1 MASNIDLWLQ
11 KLGLEKY
18 GPIFAE
24 QEIDESVLTELTQS
38 DLENLGLPLGPRKK
52 ILSAIQAEE
61 IPQVQS
67 TPYIENDAH
76 VLLKTP
82 SAERRQLTVMFC
94 DLIGS
99 TEMSQKLDPEE
110 LREINTAYQVASTG
124 AIELFGGYVAR
135 YMGDGVLAYFGYP
148 QAHEDDAERAVL
160 AGLAIVEAITAI
172 KPGTI
177 GQDNLELAVRV
188 GVATGPVVV
197 GDLIGEGAA
206 QEKAVVGETPNL
218 AARLQGIADPNQV
231 IVSSETQM
239 LVGGSVG
246 FESMGPQALKGFT
259 NPLETWRVIGTE
271 IGGGRFERS
280 IPEGLGRFV
289 GRNAELER
297 LRADLQQSTASQHVV
312 SHISGEPGIG
322 KSRLVFEFL
331 KEIGDSTKILEGHC
345 VSHGST
351 TVFLPFIDMLRRTF
365 NLSHNQDIESLTS
378 HLSEALTSLD
388 IDSSTHLPYL
398 LNLLGISVPVIAE
411 TDPGL
416 VGLRTRDALA
426 SIICAHSKL
435 RPTVLFINNCHWIDR
450 SSEDL
455 LDSLVQGEV
464 VSGVLI
470 LCTFR
475 PEYEPQW
482 GKSNQVSSIELN
494 PLSLAEAK
502 LLFSDRFGTTQ
513 SHEDLFSELHERSG
527 GNPFFAEEL
536 AHHMQE
542 HGQDLSSGT
551 DPEQPVLVPKT
562 LEGLLL
568 QRVDRLSVETRR
580 FLQAASVMG
589 RSFNDKLSAEVSGLP
604 SSDEAL
610 QELVGQDLVFPDRVV
625 KPHGYRFKHALLQDT
640 VYGSLLSSDRKALHQ
655 SIADGL
661 NALYSDRES
670 EIAEE
675 LARHYTIAKDVKMA
689 SKWAELAGE
698 KALGLFSHGAAVSW
712 FKQSLDLQLT
722 RENTDQNLLGL
733 TLANQMEAR
742 CWEIDYPG
750 MTEIAEQHLPKI
762 DTVGNAQHLSRIFTW
777 LGDAYINTGRFAEA
791 LSASGKALKLA
802 EEIGDLECTGYAMSM
817 HLWVHSLTAG
827 VGDFDYVEQESG
839 QILEIAEKLDDLY
852 LKLLTYYSLALDYV
866 QRGYLVKAREWT
878 TKSIE
883 MGQQTDYSPALVW
896 ALCLQAYAEV
906 CDENLETA
914 ELDARE
920 AVRLAQSKYDQL
932 MAKLTLG
939 AVLIVGGGIEEG
951 MKILDDTRQERK
963 LKGLSQIG
971 FMYWPDI
978 VYGIGLIS
986 SDQFDAGVEHLE
998 ARYQYFLELGN
1009 RRAAGLAALTL
1020 GEACLQSDLSP
1031 NARSTAAHSL
1041 QEAARLGEESA
1052 MDGVVARAL
1061 LGLST
1066 LSIQH
1071 DDTRDN
1077 LARAQIL
1084 IAALDSPALDQRLN
1098 EVVKRQV

>member
-24 QEIDESVLTELTQS
+24 QEIDESVLTELTES

-52 ILSAIQAEE
+52 ILSAIQTLE
-61 IPQVQS
+61 IPQVQFV
-67 TPYIENDAH
+67 PDIENDAH
-76 VLLKTP
+76 VVLKTP
-82 SAERRQLTVMFC
+82 NAERRQLTVMFC
-94 DLIGS
+94 DLVGS
-99 TEMSQKLDPEE
+99 TEMSQRLDPEE
-110 LREINTAYQVASTG
+110 LREINTTYQDGCTG

-160 AGLAIVEAITAI
+160 AGLAIVEAVTAI
-172 KPGTI
+172 KVGAI
-177 GQDNLELAVRV
+177 AQADLELAVRV
-188 GVATGPVVV
+188 GIATGPVVV
-197 GDLIGEGAA
+197 GDLIGEGSA

-239 LVGGSVG
+239 LVGGSVR
-246 FESMGPQALKGFT
+246 FESMGKRALKGFT
-259 NPLETWRVIGTE
+259 QSLEAWRVVGTE

-297 LRADLQQSTASQHVV
+297 LRTDLQQSAAKRPVV
-312 SHISGEPGIG
+312 SHIIGDPGIG
-322 KSRLVFEFL
+322 KSRLVFEFMR
-331 KEIGDSTKILEGHC
+331 EIDDSTRILEGHC
-345 VSHGST
+345 VSHGRT

-365 NLSHNQDIESLTS
+365 NLSYNQGIESLTS
-378 HLSEALTSLD
+378 RLGEELTLLD

-398 LNLLGISVPVIAE
+398 LNLLGINVPVIAE

-426 SIICAHSKL
+426 SIILAHNKL
-435 RPTVLFINNCHWIDR
+435 KPTVVFMNNCHWIDR

-455 LDSLVQGEV
+455 LDSLVQ
-464 VSGVLI
+464 SDAIRGVLI

-482 GKSNQVSSIELN
+482 GKSTQVNTIELN

-502 LLFSDRFGTTQ
+502 LLFSDRFGTNR

-542 HGQDLSSGT
+542 QGQDLSSRI
-551 DPEQPVLVPKT
+551 DPQQPVLVPKT

-568 QRVDRLSVETRR
+568 QRVDRLSTETRR

-589 RSFNDKLSAEVSGLP
+589 RSFNDKLSAEVCGLA

-610 QELVGQDLVFPDRVV
+610 QELVGQDLVFPDLAVE
-625 KPHGYRFKHALLQDT
+625 PNGYRFKHALLQDT

-675 LARHYTIAKDVKMA
+675 LARHYTIAKDVNMA
-689 SKWAELAGE
+689 SRWSELAGE
-698 KALGLFSHGAAVSW
+698 KALGLFSHGDAVSW
-712 FKQSLDLQLT
+712 FRQSLDLQLSVK
-722 RENTDQNLLGL
+722 NTDQNLLGL
-733 TLANQMEAR
+733 TLANQMEAH

-762 DTVGNAQHLSRIFTW
+762 GAAGNAQHLSRIFTW
-777 LGDAYINTGRFAEA
+777 LGDAYINTGRFVDA
-791 LSASGKALKLA
+791 LNASTKALKFA
-802 EEIGDLECTGYAMSM
+802 KEIGDIECTGYAMSM
-817 HLWVHSLTAG
+817 HLWVHSLTAN
-827 VGDFDYVEQESG
+827 VGDFDYVERESSHV
-839 QILEIAEKLDDLY
+839 LEIADKLDDLY

-866 QRGYLVKAREWT
+866 QRGYIVKAREWT
-878 TKSIE
+878 SKSIE

-896 ALCLQAYAEV
+896 ALCIQAYAEV
-906 CDENLETA
+906 CDENYETA

-932 MAKLTLG
+932 MAKMTLG

-951 MKILDDTRQERK
+951 VKILENTKQERK
-963 LKGLSQIG
+963 LRDLSQIG

-978 VYGIGLIS
+978 VYGVGLIS

-998 ARYQYFLELGN
+998 TKYQHFLELGN

-1020 GEACLQSDLSP
+1020 GEAYLQSDLSP
-1031 NARSTAAHSL
+1031 ATRRAAAQSL
-1041 QEAARLGEESA
+1041 QEAARLGEDSA
-1052 MDGVVARAL
+1052 MDSVVARAL
-1061 LGLST
+1061 IGLST
-1066 LSIQH
+1066 LSKPQ
-1071 DDTRDN
+1071 DDTGN
-1077 LARAQIL
+1077 YISRAQSL
-1084 IAALDSPALDQRLN
+1084 IAALESPALEQRLN
-1098 EVVKRQV
+1098 DVVNRQI

>member
-1 MASNIDLWLQ
+1 MASNIDHWLQ

-24 QEIDESVLTELTQS
+24 QEIDESVLTELTES

-52 ILSAIQAEE
+52 ILSAIQA
-61 IPQVQS
+61 IDVPRVQS
-67 TPYIENDAH
+67 APDIENETH
-76 VLLKTP
+76 VVVETP
-82 SAERRQLTVMFC
+82 GAERRQLTVMFS
-94 DLIGS
+94 DLVGS
-99 TEMSQKLDPEE
+99 TEMSQRLDAEK
-110 LREINTAYQVASTG
+110 LREINTSYQVACTRT
-124 AIELFGGYVAR
+124 IEHFGGYVAR

-148 QAHEDDAERAVL
+148 QAHEDDAERAVH
-160 AGLAIVEAITAI
+160 AGLAIVEAIPAI
-172 KPGTI
+172 KVDAKEQAG
-177 GQDNLELAVRV
+177 LEMAVRV
-188 GVATGPVVV
+188 GIATGSVVV

-218 AARLQGIADPNQV
+218 AARLQSIANPNQV
-231 IVSSETQM
+231 IVSTDTQM
-239 LVGGSVG
+239 LAGDSVR
-246 FESMGPQALKGFT
+246 FESMGQRALKGFT
-259 NPLETWRVIGTE
+259 HSLETWRVVGTK

-280 IPEGLGRFV
+280 IPKGLGRFV

-297 LRADLQQSTASQHVV
+297 LRTDLQQSVARRPVV
-312 SHISGEPGIG
+312 SHVIGDPGIG
-322 KSRLVFEFL
+322 KSRLVFEFI
-331 KEIGDSTKILEGHC
+331 KEIGDTTKILEGHC
-345 VSHGST
+345 VSHGRT

-365 NLSHNQDIESLTS
+365 NLNHNQEIESLTS
-378 HLSEALTSLD
+378 RLGEELTSLG
-388 IDSSTHLPYL
+388 IDSSSHLPYL
-398 LNLLGISVPVIAE
+398 LNLLGISLPVIAE

-426 SIICAHSKL
+426 SIIFAHSKL
-435 RPTVLFINNCHWIDR
+435 KPTVLFINNCHWIDK

-455 LDSLVQGEV
+455 LDSLVQSEV

-470 LCTFR
+470 LCAFR

-482 GKSNQVSSIELN
+482 GKSNQVNTIELN
-494 PLSLAEAK
+494 PLSLAEAR
-502 LLFSDRFGTTQ
+502 LLFSDRFGITQ

-527 GNPFFAEEL
+527 GNPLFAEEL
-536 AHHMQE
+536 VHHMQE
-542 HGQDLSSGT
+542 QGQDLSSRI
-551 DPEQPVLVPKT
+551 DPQQPVLVPKT

-568 QRVDRLSVETRR
+568 QRVDRLSAETRR

-589 RSFNDKLSAEVSGLP
+589 RSFNDKLSAEICGLA

-610 QELVGQDLVFPDRVV
+610 QELVGQDLVFPDRAV

-640 VYGSLLSSDRKALHQ
+640 VYGSLLTSDRKVLHQ

-661 NALYSDRES
+661 NALYSNRES

-689 SKWAELAGE
+689 SRWSELAGE
-698 KALGLFSHGAAVSW
+698 KALGLFSHGDAVSW
-712 FKQSLDLQLT
+712 FRQSLDLQLSGK
-722 RENTDQNLLGL
+722 NIDQNLLGL
-733 TLANQMEAR
+733 TLANQMEAH

-762 DTVGNAQHLSRIFTW
+762 EATGNAQHLSRIFTW
-777 LGDAYINTGRFAEA
+777 LSDAYINTGRFAEA

-817 HLWVHSLTAG
+817 HLWVHSLTAD
-827 VGDFDYVEQESG
+827 VGDFDYVERESG

-866 QRGYLVKAREWT
+866 HRGYLVKAREWT

-896 ALCLQAYAEV
+896 ALCIQAYAEV
-906 CDENLETA
+906 CEENFETA

-951 MKILDDTRQERK
+951 VKILDDTKQERK

-1020 GEACLQSDLSP
+1020 GEAYLQSDLSP
-1031 NARSTAAHSL
+1031 VARSTAAQSL
-1041 QEAARLGEESA
+1041 QEAARLGEESS

-1077 LARAQIL
+1077 LARAQTL
-1084 IAALDSPALDQRLN
+1084 VAALNSPSLDQRLN
-1098 EVVKRQV
+1098 EVVNRQV

>member
-24 QEIDESVLTELTQS
+24 QEIDESVLTELTEA

-52 ILSAIQAEE
+52 ILSAIQAIE
-61 IPQVQS
+61 ISQVQS
-67 TPYIENDAH
+67 APDIENDIH
-76 VLLKTP
+76 VVVETP

-94 DLIGS
+94 DLVGS
-99 TEMSQKLDPEE
+99 TEMSQRLDPEV
-110 LREINTAYQVASTG
+110 LREINTSYQVACTS
-124 AIELFGGYVAR
+124 AIEHFGGYVAR

-148 QAHEDDAERAVL
+148 QAHEDDAERAVC
-160 AGLAIVEAITAI
+160 AGLAIVEAIPAI
-172 KPGTI
+172 KVDAK
-177 GQDNLELAVRV
+177 GQAAPEMAVRV
-188 GVATGPVVV
+188 GIATGSAVV

-218 AARLQGIADPNQV
+218 AARLQGIAGPNQV

-239 LVGGSVG
+239 LVGGSVR
-246 FESMGPQALKGFT
+246 FESMGQRALKGFT
-259 NPLETWRVIGTE
+259 HSLETWLVVGTE

-297 LRADLQQSTASQHVV
+297 LRTDLQQSAARQHVV
-312 SHISGEPGIG
+312 SHIIGDPGIG
-322 KSRLVFEFL
+322 KSRLVFEFMR
-331 KEIGDSTKILEGHC
+331 EFGDSTKILEGHC
-345 VSHGST
+345 VSHGRT
-351 TVFLPFIDMLRRTF
+351 TVFLPFIDLLRRTF
-365 NLSHNQDIESLTS
+365 NLSYKHETESLTS
-378 HLSEALTSLD
+378 RLSKELTSLD
-388 IDSSTHLPYL
+388 IDSSSHLPYL
-398 LNLLGISVPVIAE
+398 LNLLGINVPVIAE

-426 SIICAHSKL
+426 SIILAHSKL
-435 RPTVLFINNCHWIDR
+435 KPTVLFINNCHWIDR

-455 LDSLVQGEV
+455 LDSIVQSETVGR
-464 VSGVLI
+464 VLI

-482 GKSNQVSSIELN
+482 GKSSQVNAIELN

-513 SHEDLFSELHERSG
+513 GHEDLFSELHERSG

-536 AHHMQE
+536 AHHMREQ
-542 HGQDLSSGT
+542 GQDLSSRI
-551 DPEQPVLVPKT
+551 DPQQPVLVPKT

-568 QRVDRLSVETRR
+568 QRVDRLSAKTRR

-589 RSFNDKLSAEVSGLP
+589 RSFNDKLSAEVCGLA

-610 QELVGQDLVFPDRVV
+610 QELVGQDLVFPDRAV

-661 NALYSDRES
+661 NALYSERES

-689 SKWAELAGE
+689 SRWSELAGE
-698 KALGLFSHGAAVSW
+698 KALGLFSHGDAVSW
-712 FKQSLDLQLT
+712 FRQSLDLQLSAKD
-722 RENTDQNLLGL
+722 TDQNLLGL
-733 TLANQMEAR
+733 TLTNQMEAH

-762 DTVGNAQHLSRIFTW
+762 EAAGNEQHLSRIFTW
-777 LGDAYINTGRFAEA
+777 LGDAYINTGRFVDA
-791 LSASGKALKLA
+791 LNALKNALKLA
-802 EEIGDLECTGYAMSM
+802 EEMGDLECTGYAMSM
-817 HLWVHSLTAG
+817 HLWVHSLTAD
-827 VGDFDYVEQESG
+827 VGDFDYVERESG
-839 QILEIAEKLDDLY
+839 PILEIAEKLDDLY
-852 LKLLTYYSLALDYV
+852 LKMLIYYSLALDYV

-878 TKSIE
+878 SKSID
-883 MGQQTDYSPALVW
+883 MGQQTDYSPAQVW
-896 ALCLQAYAEV
+896 ALCIQAYAEV
-906 CDENLETA
+906 CEENHETA

-920 AVRLAQSKYDQL
+920 AVRLAQSKYDHL
-932 MAKLTLG
+932 MARMTLG
-939 AVLIVGGGIEEG
+939 SVLITGGGIEEG
-951 MKILDDTRQERK
+951 VKILENTRQERK
-963 LKGLSQIG
+963 RRGLSQIG

-978 VYGIGLIS
+978 VYGTGLIS
-986 SDQFDAGVEHLE
+986 SGQFDAGVEYLDTTYRH
-998 ARYQYFLELGN
+998 FLELGN

-1020 GEACLQSDLSP
+1020 GEAWLQSDISP
-1031 NARSTAAHSL
+1031 ADRSTAAHSL
-1041 QEAARLGEESA
+1041 REAVRLGEDSA

-1066 LSIQH
+1066 LSIPH
-1071 DDTRDN
+1071 DDSRDYI
-1077 LARAQIL
+1077 ARAQTL
-1084 IAALDSPALDQRLN
+1084 ITALGSPALEQRLSD
-1098 EVVKRQV
+1098 VVNRQE

>member
-11 KLGLEKY
+11 ELGLEKY

-24 QEIDESVLTELTQS
+24 QEIDETVLAELSES

-52 ILSAIQAEE
+52 ILRAIQTLE
-61 IPQVQS
+61 IPQLQS
-67 TPYIENDAH
+67 APDIESSAH
-76 VLLKTP
+76 VVLKTP

-94 DLIGS
+94 DLVGS
-99 TEMSQKLDPEE
+99 TEMSQRLDPEE
-110 LREINTAYQVASTG
+110 LRDINSDYQVACTS
-124 AIELFGGYVAR
+124 AIEHYGGYVAR

-148 QAHEDDAERAVL
+148 QAHEDDAERAVC
-160 AGLAIVEAITAI
+160 AGLAIVEAIPAI
-172 KPGTI
+172 RVDAK
-177 GQDNLELAVRV
+177 GQAGLKMAVRV
-188 GVATGPVVV
+188 GIATGSVVV

-218 AARLQGIADPNQV
+218 AARLQGIADPNEV
-231 IVSSETQM
+231 IVSLDTQM
-239 LVGGSVG
+239 LAGDSLR
-246 FESMGPQALKGFT
+246 FESMGQRTLKGFAHSV
-259 NPLETWRVIGTE
+259 ETWRVVGTK

-280 IPEGLGRFV
+280 IPGGLGRFV

-297 LRADLQQSTASQHVV
+297 LRTDLQQSAVRRPVV
-312 SHISGEPGIG
+312 SHIIGDPGIG
-322 KSRLVFEFL
+322 KSRLVFEFMREL
-331 KEIGDSTKILEGHC
+331 GDSTKILEGHC
-345 VSHGST
+345 VSHGRT

-365 NLSHNQDIESLTS
+365 KLSHNHEIESLTS
-378 HLSEALTSLD
+378 CLSEELTALD
-388 IDSSTHLPYL
+388 IDTRSHLPYL
-398 LNLLGISVPVIAE
+398 LNLLGVSVPVIAE

-426 SIICAHSKL
+426 SIILAHARLK
-435 RPTVLFINNCHWIDR
+435 PTVVFMNNCHWIDR

-455 LDSLVQGEV
+455 LDSLVQSEPEN
-464 VSGVLI
+464 GVLI

-482 GKSNQVSSIELN
+482 GKSSQTNAIELN

-542 HGQDLSSGT
+542 QGQDLSSRI
-551 DPEQPVLVPKT
+551 DPQQPVLVPKT

-568 QRVDRLSVETRR
+568 QRVDRLSAETRR

-589 RSFNDKLSAEVSGLP
+589 KSFNHKLSAEICGLA

-610 QELVGQDLVFPDRVV
+610 QELVGQDLVFPDRAV

-640 VYGSLLSSDRKALHQ
+640 VYGSLLSADRKALHQ

-661 NALYSDRES
+661 NALYCERES

-689 SKWAELAGE
+689 SRWSELAGE
-698 KALGLFSHGAAVSW
+698 KALGLFSHGDAVSW
-712 FKQSLDLQLT
+712 FKQSLDLQLSE
-722 RENTDQNLLGL
+722 ENIDQDLLGL
-733 TLANQMEAR
+733 TLTNQMEAH
-742 CWEIDYPG
+742 CWEIDYPA

-762 DTVGNAQHLSRIFTW
+762 EAAGNEQHLSRIFTW
-777 LGDAYINTGRFAEA
+777 LGDAYINTGRFSDA
-791 LSASGKALKLA
+791 LSASKKALKLA
-802 EEIGDLECTGYAMSM
+802 EEMEDLECTGYAMSM
-817 HLWVHSLTAG
+817 HLWLHSLTAD
-827 VGDFDYVEQESG
+827 VGDFDYVERESG

-852 LKLLTYYSLALDYV
+852 LKMLIYYSLAQDYV

-878 TKSIE
+878 SKSIE
-883 MGQQTDYSPALVW
+883 MGQQTDYSPAQVW
-896 ALCLQAYAEV
+896 ALCIQAYAEV
-906 CDENLETA
+906 CDENYETA

-920 AVRLAQSKYDQL
+920 AVRLAQSKYDHL
-932 MAKLTLG
+932 MARMTLG
-939 AVLIVGGGIEEG
+939 SVLITGGGIEEG
-951 MKILDDTRQERK
+951 VKILENTRQERK
-963 LKGLSQIG
+963 SRGLSQIG

-978 VYGIGLIS
+978 VYGTGLIS

-998 ARYQYFLELGN
+998 TICQHFLELGN
-1009 RRAAGLAALTL
+1009 RRAAGLAALAL
-1020 GEACLQSDLSP
+1020 GEACLHSDRSP
-1031 NARSTAAHSL
+1031 ADRSTAAQSL
-1041 QEAARLGEESA
+1041 QEAVRLGEDSA

-1061 LGLST
+1061 LGLAT
-1066 LSIQH
+1066 LSKAH
-1071 DDTRDN
+1071 DDIRDY
-1077 LARAQIL
+1077 LARAQTL
-1084 IAALDSPALDQRLN
+1084 IATLGSPALEQRLSN
-1098 EVVKRQV
+1098 LVNRQE

>member
-1 MASNIDLWLQ
+1 MASNIDLWLR

-24 QEIDESVLTELTQS
+24 QEIDESVLTELTES

-52 ILSAIQAEE
+52 ILSAIQTIE

-67 TPYIENDAH
+67 VPDIENDAH
-76 VLLKTP
+76 VVLKTP
-82 SAERRQLTVMFC
+82 NAERRQLTVMFC
-94 DLIGS
+94 DLVGS
-99 TEMSQKLDPEE
+99 TEMSQRLDPEE
-110 LREINTAYQVASTG
+110 LREINTTYQVTCTS

-172 KPGTI
+172 KVDAI
-177 GQDNLELAVRV
+177 GQVGLEMAVRV

-239 LVGGSVG
+239 LVGGSVR
-246 FESMGPQALKGFT
+246 FESMGQRALKGFT
-259 NPLETWRVIGTE
+259 HSLETWRVVGTE

-280 IPEGLGRFV
+280 IPKGLGRFV

-297 LRADLQQSTASQHVV
+297 LRADLQLSAARQHVV
-312 SHISGEPGIG
+312 SHIIGDPGIG
-322 KSRLVFEFL
+322 KSRLVFEFMR
-331 KEIGDSTKILEGHC
+331 EIGDSTKILEGHC
-345 VSHGST
+345 VSHGRA

-365 NLSHNQDIESLTS
+365 NLSYKQDIESLTS
-378 HLSEALTSLD
+378 RLSEELTSLK
-388 IDSSTHLPYL
+388 IDTSTHLPYL

-426 SIICAHSKL
+426 SIILAHTKL
-435 RPTVLFINNCHWIDR
+435 NPTVVFINNCHWIDR
-450 SSEDL
+450 SSEEL
-455 LDSLVQGEV
+455 LDSLVQSEPV
-464 VSGVLI
+464 NGVLI

-475 PEYEPQW
+475 PDYEPQW
-482 GKSNQVSSIELN
+482 GKASQVNTIDLN

-502 LLFSDRFGTTQ
+502 VLFSDRFGATQ
-513 SHEDLFSELHERSG
+513 IHEDLFSDLHERSG
-527 GNPFFAEEL
+527 GNPYFAEEL
-536 AHHMQE
+536 AHHMREQ
-542 HGQDLSSGT
+542 GQDLSSKI

-568 QRVDRLSVETRR
+568 QRVDRLSTETRR

-589 RSFNDKLSAEVSGLP
+589 RSFNDKLSAEVCGLP

-610 QELVGQDLVFPDRVV
+610 QELIGQDLVFPDRAV

-670 EIAEE
+670 EIAED
-675 LARHYTIAKDVKMA
+675 LARHYTIAQDVNMA
-689 SKWAELAGE
+689 SRWSELAGE
-698 KALGLFSHGAAVSW
+698 KALGLFSHGDAVSW
-712 FKQSLDLQLT
+712 FRQSLDLQLSG
-722 RENTDQNLLGL
+722 EVTDQNLLGL
-733 TLANQMEAR
+733 TLANQMEAH

-762 DTVGNAQHLSRIFTW
+762 EATGNEQHLSRIFTW
-777 LGDAYINTGRFAEA
+777 LGDAYINTGRFVDA
-791 LSASGKALKLA
+791 LNASKKALKLA

-817 HLWVHSLTAG
+817 HLWVHSLTAD
-827 VGDFDYVEQESG
+827 VGDFDYVERESG
-839 QILEIAEKLDDLY
+839 HILDIAEKLNDLY
-852 LKLLTYYSLALDYV
+852 LKTLIYYSLALDYV
-866 QRGYLVKAREWT
+866 QRGYLTKAREWT
-878 TKSIE
+878 SRSID

-896 ALCLQAYAEV
+896 ALCIQAYAEV
-906 CDENLETA
+906 CDENYETA

-932 MAKLTLG
+932 MAKMTLG
-939 AVLIVGGGIEEG
+939 SVLIVGGGIEEG
-951 MKILDDTRQERK
+951 VKILKDTKQERK
-963 LKGLSQIG
+963 RRGLSQIG

-978 VYGIGLIS
+978 AYGTGLIS
-986 SDQFDAGVEHLE
+986 LDQFDAGFEHLE
-998 ARYQYFLELGN
+998 TTYQRFLELGN
-1009 RRAAGLAALTL
+1009 WRAASLAALTL
-1020 GEACLQSDLSP
+1020 GEAYLQSELSP
-1031 NARSTAAHSL
+1031 TARTAATQSL
-1041 QEAARLGEESA
+1041 HEAVRLGEDSA
-1052 MDGVVARAL
+1052 MDGLVARAL

-1066 LSIQH
+1066 LSMQRN
-1071 DDTRDN
+1071 DTRDYI
-1077 LARAQIL
+1077 ARAQAL
-1084 IAALDSPALDQRLN
+1084 IAPLGSPALEQRLSD
-1098 EVVKRQV
+1098 VLSHQV